1 MLQYLAMVKSLRYS
15 IYHSALR
22 VLVLVF
28 AILLIFDSGLITD
41 KSKFLSI
48 STQQYLAN
56 AVSVQVGVA
65 PTEVNQLT
73 ARITELEGE
82 LAVKE
87 RLIAVNL
94 TENTSA
100 TMNKSTLVLSIIV
113 FILLVLILLNYVLDF
128 VRMRKMTILQT
139 K

>member
-1 MLQYLAMVKSLRYS
+1 MLQCLAMVKSLRYS

-22 VLVLVF
+22 VSVLVF

-100 TMNKSTLVLSIIV
+100 TMDKSTLVLSIIV

>member
-1 MLQYLAMVKSLRYS
+1 VLQCLEMVKSLRYS

-28 AILLIFDSGLITD
+28 VILLIFDSGLITD

-100 TMNKSTLVLSIIV
+100 TMDKSTLALSVIV

>member
-1 MLQYLAMVKSLRYS
+1 MLQCLEMVKSLRYS

-28 AILLIFDSGLITD
+28 VILLIFDSGLITD

-100 TMNKSTLVLSIIV
+100 TMDKSTLALSVIV

>member
-1 MLQYLAMVKSLRYS
+1 MLQCLAMVKSLRYS

-22 VLVLVF
+22 VSVLVF

-100 TMNKSTLVLSIIV
+100 TMDKSTLVLSIIV

-128 VRMRKMTILQT
+128 VRMRRMTILQA

>member
-1 MLQYLAMVKSLRYS
+1 MLQCLEMVKSLRYS

-28 AILLIFDSGLITD
+28 VILLIFDSGLITD

-100 TMNKSTLVLSIIV
+100 TMDKSTLVLSIIV

-128 VRMRKMTILQT
+128 VRMRRMTILQA

>member
-1 MLQYLAMVKSLRYS
+1 MLQCLAMVKSLRYS

-22 VLVLVF
+22 VSVLVF

-100 TMNKSTLVLSIIV
+100 TMDKSTLVLSIIV
-113 FILLVLILLNYVLDF
+113 FILLVLILLNYALDF
-128 VRMRKMTILQT
+128 VRMRKMTILQA